1 MQLDGQ
7 YEHQLTQRLLKK
19 ESSAWKEVY
28 TLYSGNLT
36 AICCRY
42 ITNRDDL
49 RDVLQNSFVNMFTN
63 IQKFEYRGKGAL
75 RAWMSRIV
83 VNEALQFLRK
93 NANAFETNNTD
104 LEAFAAE
111 DLDEEPALEQL
122 SSKEIIAHIQKL
134 PDGYRTVFN
143 LFVFEEKSH
152 QEIAQLLGI
161 SEGTSASQLSRAKK
175 VLATDIKNYQ
185 LSKSNVL

>member
-28 TLYSGNLT
+28 TLYSGNMT
-36 AICCRY
+36 AIGCRY

-93 NANAFETNNTD
+93 NANICETNETD
-104 LEAFAAE
+104 WENLAS
-111 DLDEEPALEQL
+111 DILDDEPPFDHL
-122 SSKEIIAHIQKL
+122 SSKEILTYIQKL
-134 PDGYRTVFN
+134 PVGYRTVFN
-143 LFVFEEKSH
+143 LYVFEEKSH

-175 VLATDIKNYQ
+175 VLASEIKKYQ
-185 LSKSNVL
+185 LSKSSVL